1 MFSMKE
7 KLGDFILPRSTLT
20 AAMYKINKKPASNNG
35 TLVGT
40 ADSFSHLQV
49 SVPDT
54 NDRIDTRDNPLRNS

>member
-20 AAMYKINKKPASNNG
+20 AAMHKINKNPASNNG

-49 SVPDT
+49 SVPDNSNRLVT
-54 NDRIDTRDNPLRNS
+54 SDNPLRNS